1 MFMSCMAGGMNLGF
15 PDVCNT
21 PAAAGAPVPVPY
33 PNISTN
39 ATANPSTAARTVLVS
54 GMPALNLM
62 SQIPLSNGDEAGV
75 QMGVVSGMIMGPTR
89 FLIGS
94 ATVLVGG
101 APAVRM
107 TGTTGQN
114 GQSMNCPGVALAP
127 SQVQVLV
134 LS

>member
-1 MFMSCMAGGMNLGF
+1 MFLLSNQGGLNLAF

-33 PNISTN
+33 PNISN
-39 ATANPSTAARTVLVS
+39 CATANPSTVARTVLT
-54 GMPALNLM
+54 GNMPSLNLN

-89 FLIGS
+89 FLQGS
-94 ATVLVGG
+94 NTVLVEG
-101 APAVRM
+101 APAQRL
-107 TGTTGQN
+107 TSTTGQN
-114 GQSMNCPGVALAP
+114 GQSNNCPGVTLAP
-127 SQVQVLV
+127 GQVTALV